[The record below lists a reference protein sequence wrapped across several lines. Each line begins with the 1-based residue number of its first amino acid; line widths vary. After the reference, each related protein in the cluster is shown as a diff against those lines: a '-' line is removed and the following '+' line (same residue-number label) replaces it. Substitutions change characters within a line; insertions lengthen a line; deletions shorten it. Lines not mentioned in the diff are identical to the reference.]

1 MARTAYF
8 GRIYKKFNSTLQP
21 DYSGW
26 SEYDVIFKQGFDV
39 DNPTII
45 LSNYGADL
53 ESVLLTGHSSVVLD
67 NILHSSCKR
76 TLGDIWHYGRAGNL

>member
-26 SEYDVIFKQGFDV
+26 SEYDIVFKQGFDV

-45 LSNYGADL
+45 LSNYGGDPPTWNQFYLPDTAAWYWI
-53 ESVLLTGHSSVVLD
+53 T
-67 NILHSSCKR
+67 SC
-76 TLGDIWHYGRAGNL
+76 